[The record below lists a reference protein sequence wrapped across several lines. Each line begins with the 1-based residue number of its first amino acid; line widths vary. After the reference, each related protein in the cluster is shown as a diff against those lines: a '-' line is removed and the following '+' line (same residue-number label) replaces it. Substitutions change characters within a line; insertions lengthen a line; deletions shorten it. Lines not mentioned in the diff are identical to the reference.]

1 LSEAEAV
8 EQPKKF
14 VLKGLAH
21 AEDVAGSLDCRKKVL
36 EFLTKGWRGSRGVLD
51 SI

>member
-21 AEDVAGSLDCRKKVL
+21 AEDVAGMIAQKSH
-36 EFLTKGWRGSRGVLD
+36 GVRHQRVEGF
-51 SI
+51 

>member
-21 AEDVAGSLDCRKKVL
+21 AEDVAGSLDCTKKSWSSSPKGGGLL
-36 EFLTKGWRGSRGVLD
+36 EGF
-51 SI
+51 